1 MDNRRQRKLNI
12 SSKRRNEK
20 IVNEYD
26 ADNYV
31 GRNKVPNFSTTC
43 EGPSAREENLGRL
56 SPDLQGLTRSLS
68 ESPGLHRSE
77 VITHVDHR

>member
-1 MDNRRQRKLNI
+1 MNMMQTFTLDVTNL
-12 SSKRRNEK
+12 
-20 IVNEYD
+20 
-26 ADNYV
+26 
-31 GRNKVPNFSTTC
+31 PNFSTTC

-77 VITHVDHR
+77 VITHVDH